1 MTSTCQPSRS
11 GEHFHEVD
19 LFQSHNTNIK
29 NDSFALFCKQEPT
42 DDVSPMKNESLLA
55 AIDLGSNSFRLEICK
70 YSHGLIQ
77 RVAYIKETVR
87 QGSGLDENRN
97 LSSAAMDR
105 GWECLSRFAERLVG
119 FQQPQVRA
127 VATQTLREAKNSK
140 VFLEKASRILGF
152 PIEVVSGREEAR
164 LIYQGVVHLLPSSNE
179 RRLIIDIG
187 GRSTECI
194 LGVGTQARVLESYR
208 LGSVSSSMKYFSTGD
223 LSVQAFNKAEVAAK
237 AVLDEALEA
246 FPPNAW
252 DVAYGSSGTVAA
264 VAEAL
269 QGAGWPA
276 DVVTREGLTW
286 LKETLIASGHVDKL
300 RIEGLREDRKA
311 VIGGGLSVLNAVMDL
326 FGIHELKVTP
336 GALRHGVLYDL
347 IEREDDEK
355 DVRTV
360 TVKGL
365 QKTFRVDSSQAQRV
379 SKVAC
384 GFLKQLLPAQTS
396 SVDGARHLKKLEWAA
411 QLHEIGASISHT
423 DSHKHGAYILD
434 NTDTP
439 GFVMHELHRLS
450 LLVLGHKGKLRKL
463 EIDFEDA
470 FFIYQL
476 LSLRLAVILCH
487 ARRDPDTVSMRLTL
501 SSQIPRC
508 FELRTEP
515 LWSQRFP
522 QSQHLLQQEVLSWQ
536 KTSWELRLVQD

>member
-1 MTSTCQPSRS
+1 
-11 GEHFHEVD
+11 
-19 LFQSHNTNIK
+19 
-29 NDSFALFCKQEPT
+29 
-42 DDVSPMKNESLLA
+42 MKNESLLA

-77 RVAYIKETVR
+77 RVSYIKETVR

-97 LSSAAMDR
+97 LSNAAMER
-105 GWECLSRFAERLVG
+105 GWECLSRFAERLAG
-119 FQQPQVRA
+119 FKPQQVRA
-127 VATQTLREAKNSK
+127 VATQTLREAKNRK
-140 VFLEKASRILGF
+140 VFLDKAHRLLGF

-194 LGVGTQARVLESYR
+194 LGQDMKAQVLESYR

-223 LSVQAFNKAEVAAK
+223 FTTQAFNKAEVAAK
-237 AVLDEALEA
+237 AVLDEALDA

-269 QGAGWPA
+269 QGSGWEA
-276 DVVTREGLTW
+276 DVVTREGLEW
-286 LKETLIASGHVDKL
+286 LKEQLIRVGHADKL

-311 VIGGGLSVLNAVMDL
+311 VIGGGLSVLSAVMDL
-326 FGIHELKVTP
+326 FGIETLKVTP

-347 IEREDDEK
+347 IEREDANK
-355 DVRTV
+355 DARAV
-360 TVKGL
+360 TVRGL
-365 QKTFRVDSSQAQRV
+365 QKTFRIDSAQAQRV
-379 SKVAC
+379 SKVA
-384 GFLKQLLPAQTS
+384 GSFLKQLKPVEIEDHAWS
-396 SVDGARHLKKLEWAA
+396 RYLKKLDWAA
-411 QLHEIGASISHT
+411 QLHEIGTQISHT

-487 ARRDPDTVSMRLTL
+487 ARRDPDTVSMRLRL

-508 FELRTEP
+508 FELKMEP

-522 QSQHLLQQEVLSWQ
+522 QSSHLLQQEVVSWQ
-536 KTSWELRLVQD
+536 KTSWELRLIQD

>member
-1 MTSTCQPSRS
+1 
-11 GEHFHEVD
+11 
-19 LFQSHNTNIK
+19 
-29 NDSFALFCKQEPT
+29 
-42 DDVSPMKNESLLA
+42 MKNESLLA

-77 RVAYIKETVR
+77 RVSYIKETVR

-97 LSSAAMDR
+97 LSAAAMER
-105 GWECLSRFAERLVG
+105 GWECLSRFAERLAG
-119 FQQPQVRA
+119 FKPQQVRA
-127 VATQTLREAKNSK
+127 VATQTLREAKNRK
-140 VFLEKASRILGF
+140 VFLDKAHRLLGF

-194 LGVGTQARVLESYR
+194 LGQDMNAKVLESYR
-208 LGSVSSSMKYFSTGD
+208 LGSVSSSMKYFSTGEFTA
-223 LSVQAFNKAEVAAK
+223 QAFNKAEIAAK

-246 FPPNAW
+246 FPANAW

-269 QGAGWPA
+269 QGSGWEA

-286 LKETLIASGHVDKL
+286 LKEQLIRVGHADKL
-300 RIEGLREDRKA
+300 RLEGLREDRKA
-311 VIGGGLSVLNAVMDL
+311 VIGGGLSVLSAVMDL
-326 FGIHELKVTP
+326 FGIDTLKVTP

-347 IEREDDEK
+347 IEREDENK
-355 DVRTV
+355 DARALTVR
-360 TVKGL
+360 GL
-365 QKTFRVDSSQAQRV
+365 QKTFRIDTIQAQRV
-379 SKVAC
+379 SKVA
-384 GFLKQLLPAQTS
+384 GNFLKQLRPTQTDEHAWS
-396 SVDGARHLKKLEWAA
+396 RYLKKLDWAA
-411 QLHEIGASISHT
+411 QLHEIGTQISHT

-450 LLVLGHKGKLRKL
+450 LLVLGHKGKIRKL

-470 FFIYQL
+470 FFVYQL

-487 ARRDPDTVSMRLTL
+487 ARRDPDTASMRLRL
-501 SSQIPRC
+501 SSQVPRC
-508 FELRTEP
+508 FELKTEP

-522 QSQHLLQQEVLSWQ
+522 QSSHLLQQEALSWQ
-536 KTSWELRLVQD
+536 KTSWELRLIQD

>member
-1 MTSTCQPSRS
+1 
-11 GEHFHEVD
+11 
-19 LFQSHNTNIK
+19 
-29 NDSFALFCKQEPT
+29 
-42 DDVSPMKNESLLA
+42 
-55 AIDLGSNSFRLEICK
+55 
-70 YSHGLIQ
+70 
-77 RVAYIKETVR
+77 
-87 QGSGLDENRN
+87 
-97 LSSAAMDR
+97 
-105 GWECLSRFAERLVG
+105 
-119 FQQPQVRA
+119 
-127 VATQTLREAKNSK
+127 
-140 VFLEKASRILGF
+140 
-152 PIEVVSGREEAR
+152 
-164 LIYQGVVHLLPSSNE
+164 
-179 RRLIIDIG
+179 
-187 GRSTECI
+187 
-194 LGVGTQARVLESYR
+194 
-208 LGSVSSSMKYFSTGD
+208 

-276 DVVTREGLTW
+276 DVVTREGLAW

-384 GFLKQLLPAQTS
+384 GFLKQLLPAQTE